1 MQKNAFTTEEDYTQE
16 NFYDIITVIIDQ
28 LITYG
33 PVESGFTVYS
43 DFYNLRT
50 NSNCKNIIYKTD
62 ENAEK
67 TGGHAVVIVGYGVE
81 NNTYYWITQ
90 NSWDENFCDKGFF
103 KVEFGQ
109 ANIEKVFIA
118 EAYLN
123 DNSEGK
129 EINIYINEVSKDC
142 KIKFTE

>member
-1 MQKNAFTTEEDYTQE
+1 MVLYHAKNAYTTEEDYNQE
-16 NFYDIITVIIDQ
+16 NFYDIVSVIIDQ

-81 NNTYYWITQ
+81 NNRYYWIAQ
-90 NSWDENFCDKGFF
+90 NY
-103 KVEFGQ
+103 
-109 ANIEKVFIA
+109 A
-118 EAYLN
+118 EDNLD
-123 DNSEGK
+123 DNSERK
-129 EINIYINEVSKDC
+129 QINIYINEVSKDC
-142 KIKFTE
+142 KIKFTAN